1 MNRLTEHINNGT
13 WLDLYNRSQRD
24 LILFFFYN
32 LFLWLE
38 RDQADHLWFTNSR
51 FVWSRQGIVLRDMS
65 FRVEPDPPHSETLKL
80 ILEVDTVIAKH
91 IVVIAIEN
99 GIVECAIHS

>member
-1 MNRLTEHINNGT
+1 
-13 WLDLYNRSQRD
+13 
-24 LILFFFYN
+24 
-32 LFLWLE
+32 
-38 RDQADHLWFTNSR
+38 
-51 FVWSRQGIVLRDMS
+51 MS

-99 GIVECAIHS
+99 GIVECTIHL